1 MQRNVF
7 HALLKTRKKID
18 RSPNF
23 DPRKW
28 PLIALAKSGPKQ
40 NGYLLMLAMLHAKIS
55 RKWCASRKCSVKRN
69 KSMSLT
75 KRRRSSFD
83 NITFFGPNGSRR
95 TRLKRRRK
103 VAVVE
108 TVLFCLTVFLFVW
121 LNSLNSNINWI
132 VTWNFYF
139 RCANYPSV
147 VYHPAPSINLQRF
160 SLLSTQLI
168 KPNHLVKP
176 A

>member
-1 MQRNVF
+1 MSLVSF
-7 HALLKTRKKID
+7 LLCSSISINLFCREMYFMLCWKQEKID

-40 NGYLLMLAMLHAKIS
+40 KRLLMLAMLHAKIS

-83 NITFFGPNGSRR
+83 NNTFFGPNGSRC
-95 TRLKRRRK
+95 TRLKRSSGWNCF
-103 VAVVE
+103 
-108 TVLFCLTVFLFVW
+108 VLFDSVLVCLTEFPKQQYKLDYNLEFLF
-121 LNSLNSNINWI
+121 
-132 VTWNFYF
+132 
-139 RCANYPSV
+139 
-147 VYHPAPSINLQRF
+147 
-160 SLLSTQLI
+160 
-168 KPNHLVKP
+168 
-176 A
+176 